1 MNPSRMAILI
11 FAGLLFA
18 LISMAIFTSSAVGS
32 EAGSVTES
40 LVNYDD
46 SKYYY
51 PGKRWYQLH
60 DPEIAKWSD
69 VHLAEIRKMHSQMGT
84 GAAVIVYRGV
94 VIYSFGEIDKKYQ
107 LYSVRKSLMSL
118 MIGTEIDGG
127 RLTVGQILRDLDV
140 DDSPPLTDSEKTASV
155 KDLLTSR
162 SGVYHAAAFETRR
175 MREERPVRGSARPG
189 EEWFYNNWD
198 FNTLVTVFKLSSSQD
213 FFEAFKAR
221 VADAV
226 GMESFSLED
235 TEYRYERDKSQHPA
249 YLFKMSALDLARVG
263 LLYLRGGKWLG
274 DTVVSKRWIAEST
287 SVSHAWDKSN
297 PRFGYGYTWQVK
309 DYGYYAAGNG
319 GQRLYVFPEYDLVL
333 VHLVDRSAG
342 KRVKNKQL
350 RRVNGLLLSAHPGK
364 SCTDISVC
372 KQYQQSLKRSR

>member
-1 MNPSRMAILI
+1 MNPNRMAILI
-11 FAGLLFA
+11 FAGLVFA
-18 LISMAIFTSSAVGS
+18 LISFASVTSTAVASA
-32 EAGSVTES
+32 TES
-40 LVNYDD
+40 LENYDE

-60 DPEIAKWSD
+60 DPKVAKWSD
-69 VHLAEIRKMHSQMGT
+69 VHLAEIRNMHSQMGT

-127 RLTVGQILRDLDV
+127 RLNLGQTLRDLDV
-140 DDSPPLTDSEKTASV
+140 DDKPPLTNSEKSASIR
-155 KDLLTSR
+155 DLLTSR

-175 MREERPVRGSARPG
+175 MRDERPDRGSATPG
-189 EEWFYNNWD
+189 EKWFYNNWD
-198 FNTLVTVFKLSSSQD
+198 FNTLVSIFNLSSSQD

-221 VADAV
+221 VADSI
-226 GMESFSLED
+226 GMESFSVED
-235 TEYRYERDKSQHPA
+235 TEYRYELDNSQHPA

-263 LLYLRGGKWLG
+263 LLYLRGGEWLEH
-274 DTVVSKRWIAEST
+274 TVVSKRWIKEST
-287 SVSHAWDKSN
+287 RVSHAWDNSN
-297 PRFGYGYTWQVK
+297 PQFGYGYTWQVK

-333 VHLVDRSAG
+333 VHLVDRSSG
-342 KRVKNKQL
+342 RRVKNKQL

-364 SCTDISVC
+364 SCTEISVC
-372 KQYQQSLKRSR
+372 KQYQQRLKRSR